1 MIGRSLIVARS
12 LDQAAGFKPCALTIG
27 NFDGVHRAHR
37 RLLRST
43 LEAASSAGLKTA
55 VLMFDP
61 HPSCVVAPERAPLLL
76 TSIEERCELIRGE
89 GIEHVLVQPFTTE
102 LAKLT
107 PEEFATQFLR
117 DGLGANC
124 VIVGEN
130 FRFGCKQAGDT
141 KALKELGS
149 RLGFEVRLIEMVRW
163 RGRRVSSGEVRK
175 LVAMGDV
182 GIAGRLL
189 DRPYAISGEI
199 VHGHGIGSKQTV
211 PTLNLRT
218 DAQVIPA
225 RGVYVTRTTDLG
237 GARQWNSITNIG
249 YRPTF
254 GNTCGTDDTLSIET
268 FLLDFFDGAIP
279 ERIRLEFLRRVR
291 DERKFESPEALKA
304 QILRDVGR
312 AKAYF
317 RRLKRQTR

>member
-1 MIGRSLIVARS
+1 LIAHSLEE
-12 LDQAAGFKPCALTIG
+12 AAEFKPCALTIG

-37 RLLRST
+37 RLLRAT
-43 LEAASSAGLKTA
+43 VEAAGSAGLRPA

-61 HPSCVVAPERAPLLL
+61 HPSCVVAPERAPRLLS
-76 TSIEERCELIRGE
+76 SIEERCELIRGE
-89 GIEHVLVQPFTTE
+89 GIEHVLVQPFTPE
-102 LAKLT
+102 LANLT
-107 PEEFATQFLR
+107 PEEFAARFLR
-117 DGLGANC
+117 DGLGVKC

-141 KALKELGS
+141 QALKELGG
-149 RLGFEVRLIEMVRW
+149 RLGFQVRPIELVRW
-163 RGRRVSSGEVRK
+163 RGRRVSSGEVRT
-175 LVAMGDV
+175 LVAAGEV

-189 DRPYAISGEI
+189 ERPYSISGEI
-199 VHGHGIGSKQTV
+199 VRGHGIGSKQTV

-237 GARQWNSITNIG
+237 SLRHWDSITNIG

-254 GNTCGTDDTLSIET
+254 GSDEALTIET
-268 FLLDFFDGAIP
+268 FLLDPLEGETP
-279 ERIRLEFLRRVR
+279 ERIRLEFLRRIR

-317 RRLKRQTR
+317 RRVKRQTR

>member
-1 MIGRSLIVARS
+1 MITRDLS
-12 LDQAAGFKPCALTIG
+12 QATAFRPCALTIG
-27 NFDGVHRAHR
+27 NFDGVHLAHR
-37 RLLRST
+37 RLLRTT
-43 LEAASSAGLKTA
+43 LEAAASAGLRPA

-61 HPSCVVAPERAPLLL
+61 HPSCVVAPERAPRLL
-76 TSIEERCELIRGE
+76 TSLEERCELIQRE
-89 GIEHVLVQPFTTE
+89 GIEDILIQPFTPD

-117 DGLGANC
+117 DGLGAKC

-141 KALKELGS
+141 DTLRELGS
-149 RLGFEVRLIEMVRW
+149 RLGFEVRLLETVQW
-163 RGRRVSSGEVRK
+163 RGRRVSSGEIRK
-175 LVAMGDV
+175 LVASGDV

-189 DRPYAISGEI
+189 ERPYAISGEI
-199 VHGHGIGSKQTV
+199 VRGQGIGAKQTV

-218 DAQVIPA
+218 EAQVIPA
-225 RGVYVTRTTDLG
+225 SGVYVTRTSEFDST
-237 GARQWNSITNIG
+237 RQWNSITNIG

-254 GNTCGTDDTLSIET
+254 GNNEELTIET
-268 FLLDFFDGAIP
+268 FLLDPLDGATP

-304 QILRDVGR
+304 QILHDVGR

>member
-1 MIGRSLIVARS
+1 MIARNLS
-12 LDQAAGFKPCALTIG
+12 EAAGFKPCALTIG

-37 RLLRST
+37 RLLRAT
-43 LEAASSAGLKTA
+43 LEAAGSAGLHPA

-61 HPSCVVAPERAPLLL
+61 HPSCVVAPERAPRLL
-76 TSIEERCELIRGE
+76 TSLEERCELIRGE
-89 GIEHVLVQPFTTE
+89 GIEHVLIQPFTTE
-102 LAKLT
+102 LARLT

-117 DGLGANC
+117 DGLGAKF

-141 KALKELGS
+141 QLLKELGA
-149 RLGFEVRLIEMVRW
+149 RLGFEVRLIEIVRW

-189 DRPYAISGEI
+189 ERPYAISGEI
-199 VHGHGIGSKQTV
+199 VRGFGIGSKQTV

-218 DAQVIPA
+218 DAQVLPA
-225 RGVYVTRTTDLG
+225 PGVYITRTTELD

-254 GNTCGTDDTLSIET
+254 GDTCGHDDTLSIET
-268 FLLDFFDGAIP
+268 FLLDPLEGATP
-279 ERIRLEFLRRVR
+279 GRIRLEFLRRVR
-291 DERKFESPEALKA
+291 DERKFESPEALKS

-317 RRLKRQTR
+317 RRVRLR

>member
-1 MIGRSLIVARS
+1 MDIFRGFQHPGI
-12 LDQAAGFKPCALTIG
+12 AAGCALTIG

-37 RLLRST
+37 RLLRTT
-43 LEAASSAGLKTA
+43 LEAAGDSGLRPA

-61 HPSCVVAPERAPLLL
+61 HPSCVVAPERAPRLL
-76 TSIEERCELIRGE
+76 TSIEERCELIRRE
-89 GIEHVLVQPFTTE
+89 GIENVLVQPFTTE
-102 LAKLT
+102 LARFT

-117 DGLGANC
+117 DGLGAKC

-141 KALKELGS
+141 QMLRNLGAQ
-149 RLGFEVRLIEMVRW
+149 LGFEVRLIEIVRW

-175 LVAMGDV
+175 LVAMGEV

-189 DRPYAISGEI
+189 ERPYAISGEI
-199 VHGHGIGSKQTV
+199 VTGHGIGSKQTV

-218 DAQVIPA
+218 EAQVIPA
-225 RGVYVTRTTDLG
+225 RGVYITWTKDLDGTRL
-237 GARQWNSITNIG
+237 WNSITNIG

-254 GNTCGTDDTLSIET
+254 GETCGTDNTLSIET
-268 FLLDFFDGAIP
+268 FLLDPFDGATP

-317 RRLKRQTR
+317 RRVRLR

>member
-1 MIGRSLIVARS
+1 
-12 LDQAAGFKPCALTIG
+12 
-27 NFDGVHRAHR
+27 
-37 RLLRST
+37 
-43 LEAASSAGLKTA
+43 
-55 VLMFDP
+55 MFDP
-61 HPSCVVAPERAPLLL
+61 HPSCVVAPERAPRLL

-89 GIEHVLVQPFTTE
+89 GIENVLIQPFTTE
-102 LAKLT
+102 LAQLT

-117 DGLGANC
+117 DGLGAKC

-141 KALKELGS
+141 QTLKELGS

-175 LVAMGDV
+175 LVAMGEV

-189 DRPYAISGEI
+189 ERPYAISGEI
-199 VHGHGIGSKQTV
+199 VTGHGIGSKQTV

-225 RGVYVTRTTDLG
+225 RGVYITRTTDLD

-254 GNTCGTDDTLSIET
+254 GNWDDDTLSIET
-268 FLLDFFDGAIP
+268 FLLDPLDGATP

-291 DERKFESPEALKA
+291 DERKFESPEALKT

-317 RRLKRQTR
+317 RRVK

>member
-1 MIGRSLIVARS
+1 MIARSLIEAAR
-12 LDQAAGFKPCALTIG
+12 FKPCAVTIG
-27 NFDGVHRAHR
+27 NFDGVHLAHR
-37 RLLRST
+37 RLLKT
-43 LEAASSAGLKTA
+43 TVDVAHGAGLKAA

-61 HPSCVVAPERAPLLL
+61 HPSCVVAPERAPRLL
-76 TSIEERCELIRGE
+76 TSLEERCELIRGQ
-89 GIEHVLVQPFTTE
+89 GIEHILIQPFTVE
-102 LAKLT
+102 LSRLT

-117 DGLGANC
+117 DGLDARC

-141 KALKELGS
+141 RTLQELGAK
-149 RLGFEVRLIEMVRW
+149 LGFEARLLETVRW

-175 LVAMGDV
+175 LVAAGDV

-189 DRPYAISGEI
+189 ERPYSISGDI

-225 RGVYVTRTTDLG
+225 RGVYITRTSETS

-254 GNTCGTDDTLSIET
+254 GGDEALSIET
-268 FLLDFFDGAIP
+268 FLLDPLEGATP
-279 ERIRLEFLRRVR
+279 EKIRLEFLRRVR

-317 RRLKRQTR
+317 RRVRLR

>member
-1 MIGRSLIVARS
+1 VIAHSLAE
-12 LDQAAGFKPCALTIG
+12 AAEFKPCALTIG
-27 NFDGVHRAHR
+27 NFDGVHMAHR
-37 RLLRST
+37 RLLR
-43 LEAASSAGLKTA
+43 AAVERGRAGLRPA

-61 HPSCVVAPERAPLLL
+61 HPSCVVAPERAPRLL

-89 GIEHVLVQPFTTE
+89 GIENVLIQPFTVE
-102 LAKLT
+102 LSRLT

-117 DGLGANC
+117 DGLGAKC

-141 KALKELGS
+141 QTLKELGVK
-149 RLGFEVRLIEMVRW
+149 LGFEVRLLETVRW

-175 LVAMGDV
+175 VVASGEV

-189 DRPYAISGEI
+189 ERPYAISGEI
-199 VHGHGIGSKQTV
+199 VTGHGIGSKQTV

-218 DAQVIPA
+218 EAQVIPA
-225 RGVYVTRTTDLG
+225 RGVYITRTSETD
-237 GARQWNSITNIG
+237 GARKWNSITNIG

-254 GNTCGTDDTLSIET
+254 GNDEALTIET
-268 FLLDFFDGAIP
+268 FLLDPLEGATP

-291 DERKFESPEALKA
+291 DERKFDSPEALKA

-312 AKAYF
+312 AKAYL
-317 RRLKRQTR
+317 RRVKSLN

>member
-1 MIGRSLIVARS
+1 VIAHSLRE
-12 LDQAAGFKPCALTIG
+12 AAGFKPCVLTIG

-37 RLLRST
+37 RLLRAT
-43 LEAASSAGLKTA
+43 LEAATMGGLQPA

-61 HPSCVVAPERAPLLL
+61 HPSCVVAPERAPRLL
-76 TSIEERCELIRGE
+76 TSIEERCELIRAE
-89 GIEHVLVQPFTTE
+89 GIENILIQPFTTE
-102 LAKLT
+102 LAQLT

-117 DGLGANC
+117 DGLGAKC

-141 KALKELGS
+141 QMLKELGA
-149 RLGFEVRLIEMVRW
+149 RLGFEVRLIEIVRW

-175 LVAMGDV
+175 LVTLGEV
-182 GIAGRLL
+182 GLAGRLL
-189 DRPYAISGEI
+189 ERPYAISGEI
-199 VHGHGIGSKQTV
+199 VRGFGIGSKQTV

-218 DAQVIPA
+218 DAQVLPA
-225 RGVYVTRTTDLG
+225 RGVYITRTTESDG
-237 GARQWNSITNIG
+237 PRRWNSITNIG

-254 GNTCGTDDTLSIET
+254 GDTCGNDAALSIET
-268 FLLDFFDGAIP
+268 FLLDPFDGAAP

-291 DERKFESPEALKA
+291 DERKFENPEALKA

-317 RRLKRQTR
+317 RRVK

>member
-1 MIGRSLIVARS
+1 MEVAQGS
-12 LDQAAGFKPCALTIG
+12 
-27 NFDGVHRAHR
+27 
-37 RLLRST
+37 
-43 LEAASSAGLKTA
+43 GLKPA

-61 HPSCVVAPERAPLLL
+61 HPSCVVAPERAPRLL
-76 TSIEERCELIRGE
+76 TSLEERCELIRGQ
-89 GIEHVLVQPFTTE
+89 GIEHILIQPFTVE
-102 LAKLT
+102 LSRLT

-117 DGLGANC
+117 DGLDARC

-130 FRFGCKQAGDT
+130 FRFGCKQAGDART
-141 KALKELGS
+141 LQELGAK
-149 RLGFEVRLIEMVRW
+149 LGFEARLLETVRW

-175 LVAMGDV
+175 LVAAGDV

-189 DRPYAISGEI
+189 ERPYSISGDI

-225 RGVYVTRTTDLG
+225 RGVYITRTSETS

-254 GNTCGTDDTLSIET
+254 GGDEALSIET
-268 FLLDFFDGAIP
+268 FLLDPLEGATP
-279 ERIRLEFLRRVR
+279 EKIRLEFLRRVR

-317 RRLKRQTR
+317 RRVRLR

>member
-1 MIGRSLIVARS
+1 VITRDLS
-12 LDQAAGFKPCALTIG
+12 QATAFRPCALTIG
-27 NFDGVHRAHR
+27 NFDGVHLAHR
-37 RLLRST
+37 RLLRTT
-43 LEAASSAGLKTA
+43 LEAAASAGLRPA

-61 HPSCVVAPERAPLLL
+61 HPSCVVAPERAPRLL
-76 TSIEERCELIRGE
+76 TSLEERCELIQRE
-89 GIEHVLVQPFTTE
+89 GIEDILIQPFTAD

-117 DGLGANC
+117 NGLGSKC

-141 KALKELGS
+141 DTLRELGS
-149 RLGFEVRLIEMVRW
+149 RLGFEVRLLETVQW
-163 RGRRVSSGEVRK
+163 RGRRVSSGEIRR
-175 LVAMGDV
+175 LVASGDV

-189 DRPYAISGEI
+189 ERPYAISGEI
-199 VHGHGIGSKQTV
+199 VRGQGIGAKQTV

-218 DAQVIPA
+218 EAQVIPA
-225 RGVYVTRTTDLG
+225 SGVYITRTSEFDST
-237 GARQWNSITNIG
+237 RQWNSITNIG

-254 GNTCGTDDTLSIET
+254 GNNDELTIET
-268 FLLDFFDGAIP
+268 FLLDPLDGATP

-304 QILRDVGR
+304 QILHDVGR

>member
-1 MIGRSLIVARS
+1 MIAHSLEE
-12 LDQAAGFKPCALTIG
+12 AAAFRPCALTIG

-37 RLLRST
+37 RLLRTALDS
-43 LEAASSAGLKTA
+43 ARSAGLRPA

-61 HPSCVVAPERAPLLL
+61 HPSCVVAPERAPRLL

-89 GIEHVLVQPFTTE
+89 GIENVLVQPFTVE

-117 DGLGANC
+117 DGVGAKC

-141 KALKELGS
+141 QTLKELGS
-149 RLGFEVRLIEMVRW
+149 RMGFEARLIELVQW
-163 RGRRVSSGEVRK
+163 RGKRVSSGEVRK
-175 LVAMGDV
+175 LVASGEV

-189 DRPYAISGEI
+189 ERPYSISGDI

-225 RGVYVTRTTDLG
+225 RGVFITRTTDLD
-237 GARQWNSITNIG
+237 GARKWNSITNVG

-254 GNTCGTDDTLSIET
+254 GNDEALTIET
-268 FLLDFFDGAIP
+268 FLLDPLKGATP
-279 ERIRLEFLRRVR
+279 ERIRLEFLGRVR

-317 RRLKRQTR
+317 RRVRLR

>member
-1 MIGRSLIVARS
+1 MIARDLS
-12 LDQAAGFKPCALTIG
+12 QAAGFKPCALTIG
-27 NFDGVHRAHR
+27 NFDGVHLAHR
-37 RLLRST
+37 RLLR
-43 LEAASSAGLKTA
+43 AAVENGGRAGLRPA
-55 VLMFDP
+55 LLMFDP
-61 HPSCVVAPERAPLLL
+61 HPSCVVAPERAPRLL
-76 TSIEERCELIRGE
+76 TSIEERCELIREE
-89 GIEHVLVQPFTTE
+89 GIEQVLVQPFTVE
-102 LAKLT
+102 LARLT

-117 DGLGANC
+117 DGLGAKV

-141 KALKELGS
+141 QTLKELGA
-149 RLGFEVRLIEMVRW
+149 RLGFEVRLLKTVRW
-163 RGRRVSSGEVRK
+163 RGRKVSSGEVRS
-175 LVAMGDV
+175 LVAAGDV

-189 DRPYAISGEI
+189 ERPYAISGEI

-218 DAQVIPA
+218 NAQVIPA
-225 RGVYVTRTTDLG
+225 RGVYITRTTELG
-237 GARQWNSITNIG
+237 GARKWNSITNIG

-254 GNTCGTDDTLSIET
+254 GNDEALTIET
-268 FLLDFFDGAIP
+268 FLLDPLEGSTP
-279 ERIRLEFLRRVR
+279 VRIRLEFLRRVR

-317 RRLKRQTR
+317 RRLPQQTR

>member
-1 MIGRSLIVARS
+1 MIVRS
-12 LDQAAGFKPCALTIG
+12 LDEAAGFKPCALTIG
-27 NFDGVHRAHR
+27 NFDGVHLAHR
-37 RLLRST
+37 RLLRAT
-43 LEAASSAGLKTA
+43 LEVARSAGLRPA

-61 HPSCVVAPERAPLLL
+61 HPSCVVAPERAPRLLS
-76 TSIEERCELIRGE
+76 SIEERCDLIRGE
-89 GIEHVLVQPFTTE
+89 GIEQILVQPFTAE
-102 LAKLT
+102 LARLT
-107 PEEFATQFLR
+107 PEEFATRFLR
-117 DGLGANC
+117 DGLGAKV

-141 KALKELGS
+141 TTLKDLGS
-149 RLGFEVRLIEMVRW
+149 RLGFEVRLLETVRW

-175 LVAMGDV
+175 LVASGEV

-189 DRPYAISGEI
+189 ERPYAISGDI

-225 RGVYVTRTTDLG
+225 RGVYITRTSETSS
-237 GARQWNSITNIG
+237 AREWNSITNIG

-254 GNTCGTDDTLSIET
+254 GNDEALTIET
-268 FLLDFFDGAIP
+268 FLLDPLEGATP

-312 AKAYF
+312 AKTYF
-317 RRLKRQTR
+317 RRVRLR

>member
-1 MIGRSLIVARS
+1 VIVRS
-12 LDQAAGFKPCALTIG
+12 LDEAAGFKPCALTIG
-27 NFDGVHRAHR
+27 NFDGVHLAHR
-37 RLLRST
+37 RLLRAT
-43 LEAASSAGLKTA
+43 LEVARSAGLRPA

-61 HPSCVVAPERAPLLL
+61 HPSCVVAPERAPRLLS
-76 TSIEERCELIRGE
+76 SIEERCDLIRGE
-89 GIEHVLVQPFTTE
+89 GIEQILVQPFTAE
-102 LAKLT
+102 LARLT
-107 PEEFATQFLR
+107 PEEFATRFLR
-117 DGLGANC
+117 DGLGAKV

-141 KALKELGS
+141 TTLKDLGS
-149 RLGFEVRLIEMVRW
+149 RLGFEVRLLETVRW

-175 LVAMGDV
+175 LVASGEV

-189 DRPYAISGEI
+189 ERPYAISGDI

-225 RGVYVTRTTDLG
+225 RGVYITRTSETSS
-237 GARQWNSITNIG
+237 AREWNSITNIG

-254 GNTCGTDDTLSIET
+254 GNDEALTIET
-268 FLLDFFDGAIP
+268 FLLDPLEGATP

-312 AKAYF
+312 AKTYF
-317 RRLKRQTR
+317 RRVRLR

>member
-1 MIGRSLIVARS
+1 LIAHSLS
-12 LDQAAGFKPCALTIG
+12 QAAAVKPCALTIG
-27 NFDGVHRAHR
+27 NFDGVHLAHR
-37 RLLRST
+37 RLLRTT
-43 LEAASSAGLKTA
+43 LEAASSASLRPA

-61 HPSCVVAPERAPLLL
+61 HPSCVVAPERAPRLL
-76 TSIEERCELIRGE
+76 TSIDERCELIRRE
-89 GIEHVLVQPFTTE
+89 GIEQILVQPFTTE
-102 LAKLT
+102 LARLT
-107 PEEFATQFLR
+107 PEEFAIQFLR
-117 DGLGANC
+117 DGLGAKC

-141 KALKELGS
+141 ATLKALGS
-149 RLGFEVRLIEMVRW
+149 QLGFEVRLLETVQW

-175 LVAMGDV
+175 LVAAGEV

-189 DRPYAISGEI
+189 ERPYSISGDI
-199 VHGHGIGSKQTV
+199 VPGHGIGSKQTV

-218 DAQVIPA
+218 EAQVIPA

-237 GARQWNSITNIG
+237 SARKWNSITNIG

-254 GNTCGTDDTLSIET
+254 GNGEALSIET
-268 FLLDFFDGAIP
+268 FLLDPLEGAPP

-317 RRLKRQTR
+317 RRLKLRTR

>member
-1 MIGRSLIVARS
+1 MIARSLIE
-12 LDQAAGFKPCALTIG
+12 AAGFKPCAVTIG
-27 NFDGVHRAHR
+27 NFDGVHLAHR
-37 RLLRST
+37 RLLKT
-43 LEAASSAGLKTA
+43 TVDVAQGAGLKPA

-61 HPSCVVAPERAPLLL
+61 HPSCVVAPERAPRLL
-76 TSIEERCELIRGE
+76 TSLEERCELIRGQ
-89 GIEHVLVQPFTTE
+89 GIEHVLIQPFTVE
-102 LAKLT
+102 LSRLT

-117 DGLGANC
+117 DGLDARC
-124 VIVGEN
+124 VIVGAN
-130 FRFGCKQAGDT
+130 FRFGCKQAGDART
-141 KALKELGS
+141 LQELGAK
-149 RLGFEVRLIEMVRW
+149 LGFEARLLETVRW

-175 LVAMGDV
+175 LVAAGDV

-189 DRPYAISGEI
+189 ERPYAISGDI

-225 RGVYVTRTTDLG
+225 RGVYITRTSEIG

-254 GNTCGTDDTLSIET
+254 GGDDALSIET
-268 FLLDFFDGAIP
+268 FLLDSLAGATP

-317 RRLKRQTR
+317 RRVRLR

>member
-1 MIGRSLIVARS
+1 MIAHSLSEAVE
-12 LDQAAGFKPCALTIG
+12 FKPCALTIG
-27 NFDGVHRAHR
+27 NFDGVHQAHR
-37 RLLRST
+37 QLLRAT
-43 LEAASSAGLKTA
+43 VEAAAAGGLKPA

-61 HPSCVVAPERAPLLL
+61 HPAWVVAPERAPRLL
-76 TSIEERCELIRGE
+76 TSPEERCGLIEGE
-89 GIEHVLVQPFTTE
+89 GIERILIQPFTVE
-102 LAKLT
+102 LSRLT

-117 DGLGANC
+117 DGLGARR

-130 FRFGCKQAGDT
+130 FRFGCKQTGDT
-141 KALKELGS
+141 NTLKELGA
-149 RLGFEVRLIEMVRW
+149 RMGFKVRLLETVRW

-175 LVAMGDV
+175 LIAAGDV

-189 DRPYAISGEI
+189 ERAYAISGEI

-218 DAQVIPA
+218 EAQVIPA
-225 RGVYVTRTTDLG
+225 RGVYITRTSEIG
-237 GARQWNSITNIG
+237 GARQWSSITNIG

-254 GNTCGTDDTLSIET
+254 GNDDALSIET
-268 FLLDFFDGAIP
+268 FLLDPLEGATP

-291 DERKFESPEALKA
+291 DEQKFDSPEALKA

-317 RRLKRQTR
+317 RRVRLR

>member
-1 MIGRSLIVARS
+1 MIARS
-12 LDQAAGFKPCALTIG
+12 LDGASGFKPCALTIG
-27 NFDGVHRAHR
+27 NFDGVHLAHR
-37 RLLRST
+37 RLLRTT
-43 LEAASSAGLKTA
+43 LEAARNAGLRPA

-61 HPSCVVAPERAPLLL
+61 HPSCVVAPERAPRLL

-89 GIEHVLVQPFTTE
+89 GIEHILVQPFTVE
-102 LAKLT
+102 LSQLA

-117 DGLGANC
+117 DGLGARV

-141 KALKELGS
+141 KTLKELGS
-149 RLGFEVRLIEMVRW
+149 RLGFEVRLLDTVRW

-175 LVAMGDV
+175 LVASGEV

-189 DRPYAISGEI
+189 ERPYAISGDI
-199 VHGHGIGSKQTV
+199 VTGHGIGSKQTV

-225 RGVYVTRTTDLG
+225 RGVYITRTEELDG
-237 GARQWNSITNIG
+237 KRRWNSITNIG

-254 GNTCGTDDTLSIET
+254 GNDEALTIET
-268 FLLDFFDGAIP
+268 FLLDPLAGATP
-279 ERIRLEFLRRVR
+279 KRIRLEFLRRVR

-317 RRLKRQTR
+317 RRVTRL